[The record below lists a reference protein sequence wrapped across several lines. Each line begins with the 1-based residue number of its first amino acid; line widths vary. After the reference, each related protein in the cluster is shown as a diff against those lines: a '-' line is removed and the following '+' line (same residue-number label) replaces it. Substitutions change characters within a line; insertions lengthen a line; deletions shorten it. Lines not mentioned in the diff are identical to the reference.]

1 MIPESKLIKS
11 EITLR
16 DLSLPDDIKLAR
28 KSLIRWLAL
37 SLGLISPNESHML
50 LLDILEVLISF
61 HVKNEQPTTVQ
72 ILEALEK
79 LRSGEKKC
87 HPKAVYYHLL
97 RLKESGFIS
106 RKKGQYYIGDGD
118 SGKLSQIFRRIYS
131 QKSDSVFKKID
142 EAFSSVE
149 SGY

>member
-16 DLSLPDDIKLAR
+16 DLSLPDDVKLSR
-28 KSLIRWLAL
+28 KALIRWIAL
-37 SLGLISPNESHML
+37 SLGLISPNESRRL
-50 LLDILEVLISF
+50 LLDILDILVSF
-61 HVKNEQPTTVQ
+61 HMKNEQPTTVQ
-72 ILEALEK
+72 ILAALEK
-79 LRSGEKKC
+79 SGEKRC

-106 RKKGQYYIGDGD
+106 RKKGQYSIGDGD
-118 SGKLSQIFRRIYS
+118 GGKLSHIFRKIYF
-131 QKSDSVFKKID
+131 QKSENVFKKID
-142 EAFSSVE
+142 EAFSSLE

>member
-1 MIPESKLIKS
+1 MIPEAKLIKS

-16 DLSLPDDIKLAR
+16 DISLPDDIKLTR

-37 SLGLISPNESHML
+37 SLGLISPNESRRL
-50 LLDILEVLISF
+50 LLDILDVLISF
-61 HVKNEQPTTVQ
+61 HVKNEQPTTIQ

-79 LRSGEKKC
+79 SRSGEKMC

-106 RKKGQYYIGDGD
+106 RKKGQYFIGDGD

>member
-37 SLGLISPNESHML
+37 SLGLISPNESRRL
-50 LLDILEVLISF
+50 LLGILDVLISF

-72 ILEALEK
+72 ILDALEK
-79 LRSGEKKC
+79 SGEKKC

-97 RLKESGFIS
+97 RLKESGFIL
-106 RKKGQYYIGDGD
+106 RKKGRYHIGDGD
-118 SGKLSQIFRRIYS
+118 SGNLSQIFRRIYS
-131 QKSDSVFKKID
+131 QKSENVFKKID